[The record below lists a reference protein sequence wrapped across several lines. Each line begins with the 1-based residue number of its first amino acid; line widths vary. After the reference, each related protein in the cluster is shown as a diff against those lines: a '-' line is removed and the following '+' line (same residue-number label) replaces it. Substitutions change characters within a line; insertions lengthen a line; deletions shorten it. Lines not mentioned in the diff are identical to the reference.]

1 MMRSRQHAVWGG
13 VFLAVFLAGWSP
25 GLLAQRSQTPA
36 SQSPAASRTPLSS
49 SIPRKLIKES
59 YEQMR
64 KDAEHL
70 YDLAAELRDE
80 TGKANE
86 DVLSVSVVK
95 KAEEIEKL
103 AKKIQGR
110 MKNL

>member
-1 MMRSRQHAVWGG
+1 MRSGRYAVWGG
-13 VFLAVFLAGWSP
+13 VFLVVFLAGLGH
-25 GLLAQRSQTPA
+25 GLPAQRSQSPS
-36 SQSPAASRTPLSS
+36 SQSPATSRTPLSS

>member
-1 MMRSRQHAVWGG
+1 MMRSGQYAVWGG
-13 VFLAVFLAGWSP
+13 VLLVVFLAGWGH
-25 GLLAQRSQTPA
+25 GLLAQRSQTPS
-36 SQSPAASRTPLSS
+36 SQSPATSHTPFPS

-70 YDLAAELRDE
+70 YELAAELKDE

-95 KAEEIEKL
+95 RAEEIEKL
-103 AKKIQGR
+103 AKKIQSR